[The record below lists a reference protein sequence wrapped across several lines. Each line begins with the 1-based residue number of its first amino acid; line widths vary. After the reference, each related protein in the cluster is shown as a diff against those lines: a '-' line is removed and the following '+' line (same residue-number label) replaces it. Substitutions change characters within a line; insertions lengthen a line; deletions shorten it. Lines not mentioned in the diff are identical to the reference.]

1 MSRLRATRT
10 VVTLFWAIPLAWL
23 LLAGCSG
30 PQWEWDFREAKR
42 KAAASNRPLFLYF
55 NDWIDPTSA
64 RMQNEVLRTPEGREL
79 LLDTVNVW
87 VEVGIQ
93 REIAEQYHIRRAPA
107 YVVAKPNGDPVDRY
121 PGIPTLDAF
130 VSRVTRAKERAVPA
144 SASTSSSAPS
154 APQ

>member
-1 MSRLRATRT
+1 MSRMRTTRIAST
-10 VVTLFWAIPLAWL
+10 ILWVIPLAWL

-30 PQWEWDFREAKR
+30 PQWEWDFREGKR
-42 KAAASNRPLFLYF
+42 KAAASNRPMFLYF

-130 VSRVTRAKERAVPA
+130 VSRVTRAKERAVPTPA
-144 SASTSSSAPS
+144 TMSSSAPG
-154 APQ
+154 AP

>member
-1 MSRLRATRT
+1 M
-10 VVTLFWAIPLAWL
+10 PLAWL

-55 NDWIDPTSA
+55 RDWVDPAST
-64 RMQNEVLRTPEGREL
+64 RMENEVLRTPEARDL

-87 VEVGIQ
+87 LEVGIQ
-93 REIAEQYHIRRAPA
+93 RDIAQQYHIRRAPA

-130 VSRVTRAKERAVPA
+130 VSRVSRAKERAVPTPA
-144 SASTSSSAPS
+144 TTSTSAPT
-154 APQ
+154 AAE